1 MGAFV
6 EMSMDYF
13 TRRNPLFTPRC
24 GFCYE
29 DERAGRQVEKQIIHG
44 TVRARFEFHSHQAA
58 PGGDAETGSRSPR
71 GGELSS
77 QVLK

>member
-29 DERAGRQVEKQIIHG
+29 DERAGGQVGKQIIHG
-44 TVRARFEFHSHQAA
+44 TVRVQFEFHSHQAELGRETWS
-58 PGGDAETGSRSPR
+58 PGFSLQ
-71 GGELSS
+71 GEAG
-77 QVLK
+77 